1 MTRYALTPAL
11 AETGQNLLDFHRRA
25 TAVLD
30 LIYHHGLLEADRA
43 DVQWTLGTL
52 ELLRDCG
59 HAIDVAGFDMPT
71 ARQLETAP
79 EAAPS
84 LRVAYSS
91 ADRTAAEQAMEA
103 HLKGDMPLVELIHSI
118 ADIHNNRIR
127 EQAGDTQ

>member
-59 HAIDVAGFDMPT
+59 HAIDVAGFDMP
-71 ARQLETAP
+71 AAWQFETAP
-79 EAAPS
+79 EAAPVT
-84 LRVAYSS
+84 RVAYSS
-91 ADRTAAEQAMEA
+91 ADRNAAAEVANA
-103 HLKGDMPLVELIHSI
+103 YHNGGVTLVEMIRSI
-118 ADIHNNRIR
+118 ADIHANRSR
-127 EQAGDTQ
+127 EQGESR